1 MAESTGAPLAAHLD
15 VDKIVN
21 CLKTFSTD
29 ITTVGFEA
37 GTHTQYLTYGL
48 QAAGYEVICLEAR
61 QVNTALSAMRN
72 KINKNDVRGIAQ
84 ILRTG
89 WYSRVHVKSFESH
102 LGRALL
108 TGCKAV
114 LKKCVDL
121 ENEIRGLIRL
131 IGIKL
136 PGMLKHEIFDVVVRE
151 SIEPN
156 KMLAKAPIPILDA
169 RPVLYKTY
177 LKLDN

>member
-1 MAESTGAPLAAHLD
+1 MTYYTALDVSLCSVSICIIDDQGIIQYEGKVASD

-37 GTHTQYLTYGL
+37 GTLTQYLTYGL

-61 QVNTALSAMRN
+61 QVNAALSAMRN
-72 KINKNDVRGIAQ
+72 KTNKNDVRGIVR

-121 ENEIRGLIRL
+121 KFET
-131 IGIKL
+131 
-136 PGMLKHEIFDVVVRE
+136 
-151 SIEPN
+151 
-156 KMLAKAPIPILDA
+156 IPF
-169 RPVLYKTY
+169 VSV
-177 LKLDN
+177 